1 MDKALQRHLT
11 RWLRNAAKPA
21 RGWLMLTLG
30 CGLAAGLAIIGQ
42 AWVLAELLHQ
52 LIIEEVAREQLT
64 QPFLLLAAL
73 IAVKSLALA
82 GRERFSFNIG
92 ALVRQNTRAAILDK
106 MERLGSAYTGSR
118 AQGAWTTM
126 LLEQTEQIQEFFAK
140 YLPQMMLAGMIPLL
154 ILVLLF
160 PINWVAGLI
169 LLGTAPLTV
178 LFMAIIG
185 MGAADANKRN
195 FQALGRLSG
204 IFLDRLRGI
213 STVRQFAA
221 VDAQARSLHQASD
234 EFRQRTMEV
243 LRLAFLS
250 SAVLEFFAAISIALV
265 AVYFGFSYLGHLD
278 FGHYGTGIT
287 LFTGFLVLLLAPE
300 FYQPLRDLGAFY
312 HAKAQ
317 ALGAAES
324 IVEFLEQPEPE
335 AATQG
340 VLTRREPIAL
350 RAEALVV
357 TAADGTPLTRPVSF
371 TLASGRKLGL
381 VGPSGA
387 GKSSI
392 LKALMGLLP
401 YQGSLTVN
409 GTEVRELARDH
420 WMGHYS
426 WLGQNP
432 ALVHGSVR
440 DNLLLGHPEITGE
453 QLTHACALAH
463 LDEALALFPAG
474 LDHRVGDRNS
484 GLSVGQAQRLALAR
498 ALLKDAP
505 LLLLDEP
512 TASLDHRSETLVM
525 DGLRQHW
532 RQKSV
537 VLVSH
542 RRQALEELDQVLEIL
557 PREADHE

>member
-11 RWLRNAAKPA
+11 SWLRGAAKPA
-21 RGWLMLTLG
+21 RLWLMLTLG
-30 CGLAAGLAIIGQ
+30 CGLLAGLAIIGQ
-42 AWVLAELLHQ
+42 AWILADLLHQ
-52 LIIEEVAREQLT
+52 LIILEVAKEQLS
-64 QPFLLLAAL
+64 QQFLMLAAL
-73 IAVKSLALA
+73 IALKSLALA

-92 ALVRQNTRAAILDK
+92 ALVRQNTRSAILDK
-106 MERLGSAYTGSR
+106 MDRLGPAYTAQR

-126 LLEQTEQIQEFFAK
+126 LLEQTEQMQDFFAK
-140 YLPQMMLAGMIPLL
+140 YLPQMMLAGMIPLM

-160 PINWVAGLI
+160 PINWIAGLI
-169 LLGTAPLTV
+169 LLGTAPLTI

-195 FQALGRLSG
+195 FQALARLSG
-204 IFLDRLRGI
+204 TFLDRLRGI
-213 STVRQFAA
+213 STIRQFAA
-221 VDAQARSLHQASD
+221 VDAQARSLNQASE
-234 EFRQRTMEV
+234 EFRERTMEV
-243 LRLAFLS
+243 LRMAFLS
-250 SAVLEFFAAISIALV
+250 SAVLEFFAAISIALI

-278 FGHYGTGIT
+278 FGHYGAGIT

-324 IVEFLEQPEPE
+324 IVEFLEQPEPQ
-335 AATQG
+335 AAGQHTPNLGEGLSIDAQQ
-340 VLTRREPIAL
+340 
-350 RAEALVV
+350 LVV
-357 TAADGTPLTRPVSF
+357 IAPDGTPLTLPVSF
-371 TLASGRKLGL
+371 SLKPGEKLGL

-392 LKALMGLLP
+392 LKTLMGLMP
-401 YQGSLTVN
+401 YQGSLKVN
-409 GTEVRELARDH
+409 GTEVRDLARDH

-432 ALVHGSVR
+432 ALIHGSVR
-440 DNLLLGHPEITGE
+440 DNLLLGQPQVSEE
-453 QLTHACALAH
+453 QLAQACALAH
-463 LDEALALFPAG
+463 LDEALALFPEG
-474 LDHRVGDRNS
+474 LAHRVGDRNS

-512 TASLDHRSETLVM
+512 TASLDHKSETLVM
-525 DGLRQHW
+525 DGLRHHW
-532 RQKSV
+532 QQRSV

-542 RRQALEELDQVLEIL
+542 RRQALEELDQVLEIQ
-557 PREADHE
+557 PREAGHE